1 MEASSEGGCAGGG
14 EAAGG
19 GAAAGVR
26 AEVHWRLHHSSASG
40 YGTGLGEAID
50 PDGEAPVFSAGSSSS
65 SSSQEAPRYLILDW
79 QPEAFRDDQVAAAL
93 RGAAY
98 CSRDLLE
105 ADGAS

>member
-1 MEASSEGGCAGGG
+1 M
-14 EAAGG
+14 
-19 GAAAGVR
+19 
-26 AEVHWRLHHSSASG
+26 H
-40 YGTGLGEAID
+40 T
-50 PDGEAPVFSAGSSSS
+50 GEAPVFGAGSSS